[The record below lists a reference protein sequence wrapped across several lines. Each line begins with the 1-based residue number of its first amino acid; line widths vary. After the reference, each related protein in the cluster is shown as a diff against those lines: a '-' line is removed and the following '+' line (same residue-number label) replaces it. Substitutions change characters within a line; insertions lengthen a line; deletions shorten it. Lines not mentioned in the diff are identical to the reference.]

1 MYDYQYQVV
10 LQLQQGGNPY
20 NVQLVYP
27 PQSLF
32 TEPNQATRYQ
42 NYVPY
47 LKMYTAVAAH
57 ESGSVVMN
65 NDPSK
70 GAIDGTLK
78 LFGTR
83 NCFEAS
89 SAITPVMN
97 AGNTGCLE
105 QAIGLHAG
113 SLIPTVALL

>member
-1 MYDYQYQVV
+1 MYDYQYQIV

-32 TEPNQATRYQ
+32 TEPNQITRYQ

-47 LKMYTAVAAH
+47 LKMFSGVASH

-70 GAIDGTLK
+70 EQLMAVLNYLELAI
-78 LFGTR
+78 
-83 NCFEAS
+83 AS
-89 SAITPVMN
+89 KHP
-97 AGNTGCLE
+97 
-105 QAIGLHAG
+105 
-113 SLIPTVALL
+113 AL